1 MTEKPLE
8 RRLQTGLRITQRKD
22 PLREITL
29 QRLYEGIRDSKEPL
43 RDAIEQLRAI
53 KSVDEQQYRQ
63 LKTQLPYFV
72 CGVFHPPVRRLEN
85 LAAMHY
91 LLLDLDH
98 LGRIDTT
105 PQQLRQRLRADERLV
120 LDFVS
125 PGGDGLKLMFV
136 LSEPVFDA
144 ELYRLLYKWF
154 AAQFAER
161 YGLQEVVD
169 MRTHDP
175 TRACFLSS
183 DPDAR
188 LNEQAVP
195 IDVAAF
201 REALEAGQ
209 LRQIEAQARKVAA
222 QQPPS
227 PVPEEQK
234 GPDKETLRKIK
245 ERLGTRVR
253 GEKEKRTV
261 YVPPE
266 VDKAVQ
272 YLEKHLAETYDITIE
287 KSRPIQYGRQIRVR
301 AGNLWA
307 EINLFYGKRGYRVV
321 PTTKT
326 GSNQELGDLA
336 RKAIGVALEEMI
348 ENEWPDDDPGI
359 LLGLEE

>member
-1 MTEKPLE
+1 MTDKPLE

-29 QRLYEGIRDSKEPL
+29 QRLYEDIRHSKEPL
-43 RDAIEQLRAI
+43 RDAIEQLRAV

-98 LGRIDTT
+98 LGRIKTT

-120 LDFVS
+120 MDFVS

-144 ELYRLLYKWF
+144 ELFRLLYKWF
-154 AAQFAER
+154 AAQFAKKYE
-161 YGLQEVVD
+161 LEEVVD

-175 TRACFLSS
+175 TRACFLSA

-195 IDVAAF
+195 INVAAF
-201 REALEAGQ
+201 RKALEEGQ
-209 LRQIEAQARKVAA
+209 LRQIEAEARKVIE
-222 QQPPS
+222 QQPAQPA
-227 PVPEEQK
+227 PEEQK
-234 GPDKETLRKIK
+234 GPDDEALRKIK
-245 ERLGTRVR
+245 EMLGSRPR
-253 GEKEKRTV
+253 KKKEEREV

-272 YLEKHLAETYDITIE
+272 YLEKHLPERYGITVE
-287 KSRPIQYGRQIRVR
+287 KTRPIQYGRQIRVC

-307 EINLFYGKRGYRVV
+307 EINLFYGKRGYSVV

-326 GSNQELGDLA
+326 GSNRELGELA
-336 RKAIGVALEEMI
+336 RKVIGIVLEDM
-348 ENEWPDDDPGI
+348 NDNDGPDDDPDKPP
-359 LLGLEE
+359 GLDE